1 MLNRIKW
8 GDEIIGQKK
17 EAENKDTPGERND
30 CSLVSEFSRCENEM
44 SSERRMKFNKPKKI
58 VENVESLDRARG
70 EEVEYGVGGKENS
83 SL

>member
-30 CSLVSEFSRCENEM
+30 CSLV
-44 SSERRMKFNKPKKI
+44 
-58 VENVESLDRARG
+58 G
-70 EEVEYGVGGKENS
+70 EVS
-83 SL
+83 I